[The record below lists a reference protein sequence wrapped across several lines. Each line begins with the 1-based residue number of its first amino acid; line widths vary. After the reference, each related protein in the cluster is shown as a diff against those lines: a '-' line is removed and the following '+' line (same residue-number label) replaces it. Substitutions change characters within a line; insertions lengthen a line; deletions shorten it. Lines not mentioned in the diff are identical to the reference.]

1 MLRLERDV
9 GGVRGL
15 SLLHDAF
22 SEAVEEQLFAV
33 AHGDPTLPRA
43 QGATAVHTQTPWKDT
58 MNRRFTDFFYPPT
71 WPDDFWRIIT
81 CARTQGLS
89 RMPIV
94 APNFVCGLAYPVGTR
109 IGAHFDPVGTLG
121 DQIIG
126 VSLGREC
133 QMYLTEPQKNGG
145 RKITFQLPRR
155 SIYLFEDDA
164 RYGWMHGTLQL
175 EEGGALPPAWN
186 PAGERRSLL
195 FRTTT
200 RWAQLALRERLP
212 HALGGVAAV
221 AACTDASIE
230 ERIARMARSETR
242 QPAAKSAEQTKKDK
256 SYAVGLA
263 GLPWRLSF
271 QEGIHEVKREGQQ
284 AGGRDLAQGLGQRKP
299 EAGGGGKRKRTSR
312 VRGVPVRRYAVE
324 VTDS

>member
-230 ERIARMARSETR
+230 ERIARMWRGARRGSRRRRAPSRPRRTR
-242 QPAAKSAEQTKKDK
+242 ATQSALLACRGASLSRRASTRLSGRVSRRVGATSHKAWVRKSPKPAAAASASAPVELG
-256 SYAVGLA
+256 ACPCA
-263 GLPWRLSF
+263 GTL
-271 QEGIHEVKREGQQ
+271 
-284 AGGRDLAQGLGQRKP
+284 
-299 EAGGGGKRKRTSR
+299 
-312 VRGVPVRRYAVE
+312 
-324 VTDS
+324 